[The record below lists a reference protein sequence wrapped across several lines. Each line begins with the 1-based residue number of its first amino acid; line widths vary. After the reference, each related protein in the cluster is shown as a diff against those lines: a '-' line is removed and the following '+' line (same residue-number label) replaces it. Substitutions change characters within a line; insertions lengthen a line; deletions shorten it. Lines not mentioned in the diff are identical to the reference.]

1 MRKVMKNDYSGLY
14 VPENVRSELNTD
26 KALKSIGIDEKIK
39 NVSDEELQK
48 QVEFFE
54 DKVNNW
60 EIKPMGTYL
69 IFSKYPA
76 SPYENPKSKGGI
88 ILKRDVKHDPRSGED
103 IDIWNERFIS
113 VGSVIDVG
121 PDCKTVTPGMD
132 IMYIANSE
140 RDLPIDTDG
149 TGDTVLWIIQEQNV
163 LACSS
168 KKINNH
174 EELS

>member
-1 MRKVMKNDYSGLY
+1 
-14 VPENVRSELNTD
+14 
-26 KALKSIGIDEKIK
+26 
-39 NVSDEELQK
+39 
-48 QVEFFE
+48 
-54 DKVNNW
+54 
-60 EIKPMGTYL
+60 
-69 IFSKYPA
+69 
-76 SPYENPKSKGGI
+76 
-88 ILKRDVKHDPRSGED
+88 
-103 IDIWNERFIS
+103 
-113 VGSVIDVG
+113 
-121 PDCKTVTPGMD
+121 MD